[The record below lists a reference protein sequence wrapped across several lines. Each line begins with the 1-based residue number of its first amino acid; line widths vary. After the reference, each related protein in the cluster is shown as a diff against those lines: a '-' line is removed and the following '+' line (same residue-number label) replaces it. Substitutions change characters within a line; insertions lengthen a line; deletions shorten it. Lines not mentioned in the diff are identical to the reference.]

1 MTPFPLLKR
10 GGNVVRLED
19 DGARIIFY
27 LCMHMNIG
35 DKIPE
40 LLGPDQDGILLKSSD
55 FLGSPWILYFYP
67 KDNTS
72 GCTAEACSLRDHIE
86 LLAER
91 GYRVVGVSKDSAASH
106 QKFRAKFA
114 LPFPLIVDEEHRL
127 QEEMGVWIPKKMYGK
142 EYMGTLRSTFIIDKE
157 GVVRYMF
164 SGKEINTQKHA
175 EQILKVI
182 DNL

>member
-1 MTPFPLLKR
+1 MRFCRKELPLC
-10 GGNVVRLED
+10 V
-19 DGARIIFY
+19 
-27 LCMHMNIG
+27 MNIG

-40 LLGPDQDGILLKSSD
+40 ILGPDQDGTLLKSSD

-86 LLAER
+86 ALSEN
-91 GYRVVGVSKDSAASH
+91 GYCVVGVSKDSKASH
-106 QKFRAKFA
+106 QRFRSKYD
-114 LPFPLIVDEEHRL
+114 LPFSLIADEEHRL
-127 QEEMGVWIPKKMYGK
+127 QEEMGVWVPKKMYGK
-142 EYMGTLRSTFIIDKE
+142 EYMGTLRSTFVVDAQ
-157 GVVRYMF
+157 GVIRYIF
-164 SGKEINTQKHA
+164 SGKEVNTSKHA

>member
-1 MTPFPLLKR
+1 
-10 GGNVVRLED
+10 
-19 DGARIIFY
+19 
-27 LCMHMNIG
+27 MNIG

-40 LLGPDQDGILLKSSD
+40 MLGPDQDGTLLKSSD

-86 LLAER
+86 TLAER
-91 GYRVVGVSKDSAASH
+91 GYRVVGVSKDSMASH
-106 QKFRAKFA
+106 QRFRSKYD
-114 LPFPLIVDEEHRL
+114 LPFSLIADEEHRL
-127 QEEMGVWIPKKMYGK
+127 QEEMGVWVPKKMYGK
-142 EYMGTLRSTFIIDKE
+142 EYMGTLRSTFVVDAQ
-157 GVVRYMF
+157 GVIRYIF
-164 SGKEINTQKHA
+164 SGKEVNTSKHA